1 MKQEKLDQLK
11 GLGLQG
17 LEDVSKTTVETIFKV
32 IELIVQD
39 TDNKIDDMVLPLL
52 PFMKEKV
59 LFIVDKIHGEG

>member
-1 MKQEKLDQLK
+1 MKQETLDQLK

-59 LFIVDKIHGEG
+59 LFIVDKIHEEG

>member
-59 LFIVDKIHGEG
+59 LFIVDKIHEEG